1 MSNTNICEYCKMEE
15 GWCMCEEGSKDK
27 QIRQLKRDLDE
38 AISYLCVAKR
48 NHYPNTNNSKVDLF
62 LFKFKLE
69 LDDSCVTNRESFLC
83 RSKEQG
89 LSDLEVG

>member
-27 QIRQLKRDLDE
+27 QIRQLKRDLD
-38 AISYLCVAKR
+38 
-48 NHYPNTNNSKVDLF
+48 
-62 LFKFKLE
+62 
-69 LDDSCVTNRESFLC
+69 DSCVTNRESFLC